1 MCFSAEADFVS
12 GAAIGVVG
20 IATLAKVE
28 HRRELALGAVPLAL
42 ALHQIVEGFVWLGLE
57 DKASNSSGDLAVHLY
72 VAFAWVVLPILFPL
86 AILLVEPNVKRRRV
100 MAGFVG
106 IGAAVAVYLLSEML
120 DGHVTAHVAE
130 HTIQYGGAGRYAG
143 LATVLY
149 VLATCTPPLLSSYRA
164 IVWFGAA
171 NIVAVIAIALVQAD
185 GLTSLWC
192 AWAAVVSVLIYLQF
206 AAWRRSGTPVEPWDA
221 RVLRS

>member
-1 MCFSAEADFVS
+1 M
-12 GAAIGVVG
+12 
-20 IATLAKVE
+20 
-28 HRRELALGAVPLAL
+28 
-42 ALHQIVEGFVWLGLE
+42 WLGFD
-57 DKASNSSGDLAVHLY
+57 DKITNSSNDLAVHLY
-72 VAFAWVVLPILFPL
+72 VAFAWVVLPILIPV
-86 AILLVEPNVKRRRV
+86 AILLVEPSLRRRRL

-106 IGAAVAVYLLSEML
+106 VGAAVAAYLLSAML

-149 VLATCTPPLLSSYRA
+149 VVATCGPPLLSSYSA

-171 NIVAVIAIALVQAD
+171 NILAVIAIAFVQAD

-192 AWAAVVSVLIYLQF
+192 GWAAVVSVLVYLQF
-206 AAWRRSGTPVEPWDA
+206 SSWRRAGVPVEPWDT

>member
-1 MCFSAEADFVS
+1 MCFSPEADFVS

-20 IATLAKVE
+20 VMTLAQVE
-28 HRRELALGAVPLAL
+28 NRRELALGAIPLAL
-42 ALHQIVEGFVWLGLE
+42 ALHQVVEGFVWLGLE
-57 DKASNSSGDLAVHLY
+57 DKVMNSSSDLAVHLY

-106 IGAAVAVYLLSEML
+106 VGAAVGVYLLSAML
-120 DGHVTAHVAE
+120 DGDVTAHVAE

-149 VLATCTPPLLSSYRA
+149 VLATCGPPLLSSYRA

-171 NIVAVIAIALVQAD
+171 NIVAVIAIAWVQAD

-206 AAWRRSGTPVEPWDA
+206 SEWRRSGAPVAPWDTH
-221 RVLRS
+221 VLRS

>member
-1 MCFSAEADFVS
+1 MCFSPEADFVS

-20 IATLAKVE
+20 VATLAKVE
-28 HRRELALGAVPLAL
+28 NRRELALGIVPLAL
-42 ALHQIVEGFVWLGLE
+42 ALHQIVEGFVWLGLD
-57 DKASNSSGDLAVHLY
+57 DKLANSSSDLAVHVY
-72 VAFAWVVLPILFPL
+72 VAFAWVVLPILLPL
-86 AILLVEPNVKRRRV
+86 AILLVEPNVRRRRV
-100 MAGFVG
+100 MAGFVVV
-106 IGAAVAVYLLSEML
+106 GAGVGLYLLSAML

-149 VLATCTPPLLSSYRA
+149 VVATCGPPLLSSYRA

-171 NIVAVIAIALVQAD
+171 NVVAVLAIAYVQAD

-192 AWAAVVSVLIYLQF
+192 AWAAVVSVLVYLQF
-206 AAWRRSGTPVEPWDA
+206 SNWRRSGVPAEPWDA